1 MEEFVMRRLF
11 DEELADLD
19 SSFTE
24 MGMLVSQTI
33 QKAVQSF
40 VDHDREGARQ
50 ILENDHQINEREAA
64 IEKKTFEMI
73 ALYQPVTTD
82 LREIVTILKAVSVL
96 ERMGDQAR
104 NIANSTI
111 RVKGTKHIASIEQEL
126 GVIGEMVANMVS
138 QVMEYYVKNDA
149 LGAESIA
156 EANHKLSQSAAKVRT
171 DSVNGMKENADLVDS
186 AADYLVIAG
195 YLKRMG
201 EDTTDIAEWIVY
213 KRTGKI
219 IELNPGYNFFI

>member
-195 YLKRMG
+195 YLKRIG
-201 EDTTDIAEWIVY
+201 DYTTDIAEWIVY

>member
-1 MEEFVMRRLF
+1 MRRLF

-111 RVKGTKHIASIEQEL
+111 RVKGTKHIASIEKEL

-195 YLKRMG
+195 YLKRIG
-201 EDTTDIAEWIVY
+201 DYTTDIAEWIVY

>member
-1 MEEFVMRRLF
+1 MRRLF

-40 VDHDREGARQ
+40 VDHDREGARK

-111 RVKGTKHIASIEQEL
+111 RVKGTKHIASVEQEL
-126 GVIGEMVANMVS
+126 GEMGEMVATMVS
-138 QVMEYYVKNDA
+138 EVMDYYVNNDA
-149 LGAESIA
+149 LGAEAIA
-156 EANHKLSQSAAKVRT
+156 DKNSVLTQSAAKVRT
-171 DSVNGMKENADLVDS
+171 DSVNGMKEDAELVDS

-195 YLKRMG
+195 YLKRIG
-201 EDTTDIAEWIVY
+201 DYTTDIAEWIVY

>member
-1 MEEFVMRRLF
+1 MRRLF

-40 VDHDREGARQ
+40 VDHDREGART

-111 RVKGTKHIASIEQEL
+111 RVKGTKHIASVEQEL
-126 GVIGEMVANMVS
+126 GEMGEMVATMVS
-138 QVMEYYVKNDA
+138 EVMDYYVKNDA
-149 LGAESIA
+149 LGAEAIA
-156 EANHKLSQSAAKVRT
+156 DKNIVLTQSAAKVRT
-171 DSVNGMKENADLVDS
+171 DSVNGMKEDAELVDS

-195 YLKRMG
+195 YLKRIG
-201 EDTTDIAEWIVY
+201 DYTTDIAEWIVY

>member
-1 MEEFVMRRLF
+1 MRRLF

-195 YLKRMG
+195 YLKRIG
-201 EDTTDIAEWIVY
+201 DYTTDIAEWIVY

>member
-1 MEEFVMRRLF
+1 
-11 DEELADLD
+11 
-19 SSFTE
+19 
-24 MGMLVSQTI
+24 
-33 QKAVQSF
+33 
-40 VDHDREGARQ
+40 
-50 ILENDHQINEREAA
+50 
-64 IEKKTFEMI
+64 
-73 ALYQPVTTD
+73 
-82 LREIVTILKAVSVL
+82 
-96 ERMGDQAR
+96 
-104 NIANSTI
+104 ANSTI

-195 YLKRMG
+195 YLKRIG
-201 EDTTDIAEWIVY
+201 DYTTDIAEWIVY

>member
-1 MEEFVMRRLF
+1 MRQYF

-19 SSFTE
+19 TSFKE
-24 MGMLVSQTI
+24 MGLLVSETLEN
-33 QKAVQSF
+33 AVQAF
-40 VDHDREGARQ
+40 LDHNRQAAQEIIDGDKAINQREIA
-50 ILENDHQINEREAA
+50 L
-64 IEKKTFEMI
+64 EKKTFEMI

-111 RVKGTKHIASIEQEL
+111 RVKGTKHIASVEKEL
-126 GVIGEMVANMVS
+126 GEIGEQVATMVS
-138 QVMEYYVKNDA
+138 RVMDYYVKNDA
-149 LGAESIA
+149 LGAETIA
-156 EANHKLSQSAAKVRT
+156 EENQSWSNRAAKVRL
-171 DSVNGMKENADLVDS
+171 DSVKGMKDDPELVDS

-195 YLKRMG
+195 YLKRIG
-201 EDTTDIAEWIVY
+201 DYTIDIAEWIVY

-219 IELNPGYNFFI
+219 IELNPGYNYFI

>member
-1 MEEFVMRRLF
+1 F

-195 YLKRMG
+195 YLKRIG
-201 EDTTDIAEWIVY
+201 DYTTDIAEWIVY

>member
-1 MEEFVMRRLF
+1 MRRLF

-24 MGMLVSQTI
+24 MGIIVSQTI
-33 QKAVQSF
+33 QQAVQAF
-40 VDHDREGARQ
+40 VDHDRDTAKT
-50 ILENDHQINEREAA
+50 ILENDHRINERESA
-64 IEKKTFEMI
+64 IEKKSFEMI

-104 NIANSTI
+104 NIATSTI
-111 RVKGTKHIASIEQEL
+111 RVKGTKHLPSVEKSL
-126 GVIGEMVANMVS
+126 GEIGEQVAVLVS
-138 QVMEYYVKNDA
+138 EVMAYYVANDA
-149 LGAESIA
+149 LGAEAIA
-156 EANHKLSQSAAKVRT
+156 SKSYELAKAAGHVHLA
-171 DSVNGMKENADLVDS
+171 SVNGMKEDAELVDS

-195 YLKRMG
+195 YLKRVS
-201 EDTTDIAEWIVY
+201 DYVTDIAEWMVY

-219 IELNPGYNFFI
+219 IELNPGTSFFI

>member
-1 MEEFVMRRLF
+1 MRRLF

-24 MGMLVSQTI
+24 MGEITAKTI
-33 QKAVQSF
+33 QAAVQSF
-40 VDHDREGARQ
+40 INHDREGAHK
-50 ILENDHQINEREAA
+50 IINNDFKINEREAA
-64 IEKKTFEMI
+64 IEKKSFEMI

-104 NIANSTI
+104 NIATSTI
-111 RVKGTKHIASIEQEL
+111 RVKGTKHIKKVEEQL
-126 GVIGEMVANMVS
+126 GEMGELVAQMVS
-138 QVMEYYVKNDA
+138 EVMSYYVQNEA
-149 LGAESIA
+149 LGAETI
-156 EANHKLSQSAAKVRT
+156 AAKNHELSNNAAQVRT
-171 DSVNGMKENADLVDS
+171 DSVNAMKEDAQLVDS

-195 YLKRMG
+195 YIKRIG
-201 EDTTDIAEWIVY
+201 DYTTDIAEWIVY

-219 IELNPGYNFFI
+219 IELNPGYNYFI

>member
-1 MEEFVMRRLF
+1 MRRLF

-40 VDHDREGARQ
+40 VDHDREGART

-111 RVKGTKHIASIEQEL
+111 RVKGTKHIASVEQEL
-126 GVIGEMVANMVS
+126 GEMGEMVATMVS
-138 QVMEYYVKNDA
+138 EVMDYYVKNDA
-149 LGAESIA
+149 LGAEAITDK
-156 EANHKLSQSAAKVRT
+156 NIVLTQSAAKVRT
-171 DSVNGMKENADLVDS
+171 DSVNGMKEDAELVDS

-195 YLKRMG
+195 YLKRIG
-201 EDTTDIAEWIVY
+201 DYTTDIAEWIVY

>member
-1 MEEFVMRRLF
+1 MRRLF

-24 MGMLVSQTI
+24 MGEEVARTI
-33 QKAVQSF
+33 KAAVQSF
-40 VDHDREGARQ
+40 IKHDREGAHK
-50 ILENDHQINEREAA
+50 IIDNDYKINEREAA
-64 IEKKTFEMI
+64 LEKKTFEMI

-104 NIANSTI
+104 NIATSTI
-111 RVKGTKHIASIEQEL
+111 RVKGTKHMHPVEKKL
-126 GVIGEMVANMVS
+126 GEMGELVATMVS
-138 QVMEYYVKNDA
+138 EVMSYYVKNDA
-149 LGAESIA
+149 LGAENIA
-156 EANHKLSQSAAKVRT
+156 AKNHQLSNAAAKVRT
-171 DSVNGMKENADLVDS
+171 DSVTGMKEDSDLVDS

-195 YLKRMG
+195 YIKRIG
-201 EDTTDIAEWIVY
+201 DYTTDIAEWIVY

-219 IELNPGYNFFI
+219 IELNPGYNYFI

>member
-1 MEEFVMRRLF
+1 MRRLF

-40 VDHDREGARQ
+40 VDHDREGARK

-111 RVKGTKHIASIEQEL
+111 RVKGTKHIASVEQEL
-126 GVIGEMVANMVS
+126 GEMGEMVATMVS
-138 QVMEYYVKNDA
+138 EVMDYYVKNDA
-149 LGAESIA
+149 LGAEAIA
-156 EANHKLSQSAAKVRT
+156 DKNIVLTQSAAKVRT
-171 DSVNGMKENADLVDS
+171 DSVNGMKEDAELVDS

-195 YLKRMG
+195 YLKRIG
-201 EDTTDIAEWIVY
+201 DYTTDIAEWIVY

>member
-1 MEEFVMRRLF
+1 MRRLF

-19 SSFTE
+19 NSFTE
-24 MGMLVSQTI
+24 MGMLVAQTI

-40 VDHDREGARQ
+40 VEGAKD
-50 ILENDHQINEREAA
+50 ILENDHKINEREAA

-111 RVKGTKHIASIEQEL
+111 RVKGTKHIASVEKEL
-126 GVIGEMVANMVS
+126 GEIGEQVATMVS
-138 QVMEYYVKNDA
+138 RVMDYYVKNDA
-149 LGAESIA
+149 LGAETIA
-156 EANHKLSQSAAKVRT
+156 EENQSWSNRAAKVRL
-171 DSVNGMKENADLVDS
+171 DSVKGMKDDPELVDS

-195 YLKRMG
+195 YLKRIG
-201 EDTTDIAEWIVY
+201 DYTIDIAEWIVY

-219 IELNPGYNFFI
+219 IELNPGYNYFI

>member
-1 MEEFVMRRLF
+1 MRRLF

-40 VDHDREGARQ
+40 VDHYRECARQ

-195 YLKRMG
+195 YLKRIG
-201 EDTTDIAEWIVY
+201 DYTTDIAEWIVY

>member
-1 MEEFVMRRLF
+1 MRRLF

-40 VDHDREGARQ
+40 VDHDRAGARK

-111 RVKGTKHIASIEQEL
+111 RVKGTKHIASVEQEL
-126 GVIGEMVANMVS
+126 GELGEMVATMVS
-138 QVMEYYVKNDA
+138 EVMDYYVKNDA
-149 LGAESIA
+149 LGAEAIA
-156 EANHKLSQSAAKVRT
+156 DKNSVLTQSAAKVRT
-171 DSVNGMKENADLVDS
+171 DSVNGMKEDAELVDS

-195 YLKRMG
+195 YLKRIG
-201 EDTTDIAEWIVY
+201 DYTTDIAEWIVY

>member
-1 MEEFVMRRLF
+1 MRRLF

-40 VDHDREGARQ
+40 VDHDREGARK

-111 RVKGTKHIASIEQEL
+111 RVKGTKHIASVEQEL
-126 GVIGEMVANMVS
+126 GEMGEMVATMVS
-138 QVMEYYVKNDA
+138 EVMDYYVKNDD
-149 LGAESIA
+149 LGAEAIA
-156 EANHKLSQSAAKVRT
+156 DKNSVLTQSAAKVRT
-171 DSVNGMKENADLVDS
+171 DSVNGMKEDAELVDS

-195 YLKRMG
+195 YLKRIG
-201 EDTTDIAEWIVY
+201 DYTTDIAEWIVY

>member
-1 MEEFVMRRLF
+1 MRRLF

-33 QKAVQSF
+33 QKSVQAF
-40 VDHDREGARQ
+40 VDHNRETAKL
-50 ILENDHQINEREAA
+50 ILDNDYRINEREAA

-111 RVKGTKHIASIEQEL
+111 RVKGTKHVPEIEAKLGDMGEEVAS
-126 GVIGEMVANMVS
+126 MVS
-138 QVMEYYVKNDA
+138 EVMSYYVKDDA
-149 LGAESIA
+149 IGAEAI
-156 EANHKLSQSAAKVRT
+156 AAKSRDLAKKAGQVRL
-171 DSVNGMKENADLVDS
+171 DAVNGMKEDAELVDS

-195 YLKRMG
+195 YLKRIS
-201 EDTTDIAEWIVY
+201 DYTTDIAEWIVY

-219 IELNPGYNFFI
+219 IELNPGSSFFI

>member
-1 MEEFVMRRLF
+1 MRRLF

-24 MGMLVSQTI
+24 MGQLVSKTI
-33 QKAVQSF
+33 QAAVQSF
-40 VDHDREGARQ
+40 IKHDREGARR
-50 ILENDHQINEREAA
+50 IIDHDYKINEREAA
-64 IEKKTFEMI
+64 IEKKSFEMI

-104 NIANSTI
+104 NIATSTI
-111 RVKGTKHIASIEQEL
+111 RVKGTKHIKAIEAQLGDMGEL
-126 GVIGEMVANMVS
+126 VAQMVS
-138 QVMEYYVKNDA
+138 EVMSYYVKNDA
-149 LGAESIA
+149 LGAETIA
-156 EANHKLSQSAAKVRT
+156 TKNHQLSDDAAKVRT
-171 DSVNGMKENADLVDS
+171 EAVDAMKETAEVVDS

-195 YLKRMG
+195 YIKRIG
-201 EDTTDIAEWIVY
+201 DYTTDIAEWIVY

>member
-1 MEEFVMRRLF
+1 MRRLF

-24 MGMLVSQTI
+24 MGKLVSQTI
-33 QKAVQSF
+33 QEAVQSF
-40 VDHDREGARQ
+40 IKHDREGARK
-50 ILENDHQINEREAA
+50 IIDHDYKINEREAA
-64 IEKKTFEMI
+64 IEKKSFEMI

-104 NIANSTI
+104 NIATSTI
-111 RVKGTKHIASIEQEL
+111 RVKGTKHMKDVEAQLGKMGEL
-126 GVIGEMVANMVS
+126 VAQMVS
-138 QVMEYYVKNDA
+138 EVMDYYVQNDA
-149 LGAESIA
+149 LGAEAIA
-156 EANHKLSQSAAKVRT
+156 AKNHQLSDAAAKVRT
-171 DSVNGMKENADLVDS
+171 DSVNGMKEDPELVDS

-195 YLKRMG
+195 YIKRTG
-201 EDTTDIAEWIVY
+201 DYTTDIAEWIVY

-219 IELNPGYNFFI
+219 IELNPGYNYFI

>member
-1 MEEFVMRRLF
+1 MRRLF

-149 LGAESIA
+149 LGAE
-156 EANHKLSQSAAKVRT
+156 
-171 DSVNGMKENADLVDS
+171 
-186 AADYLVIAG
+186 
-195 YLKRMG
+195 
-201 EDTTDIAEWIVY
+201 
-213 KRTGKI
+213 
-219 IELNPGYNFFI
+219 

>member
-1 MEEFVMRRLF
+1 MRQYF

-19 SSFTE
+19 TSFKE
-24 MGMLVSQTI
+24 MGLLVSETLGR
-33 QKAVQSF
+33 AVQAF
-40 VDHDREGARQ
+40 LDHDRATAQEIIDGDKA
-50 ILENDHQINEREAA
+50 INQREIAL
-64 IEKKTFEMI
+64 EKKTFEMI

-111 RVKGTKHIASIEQEL
+111 RVKGTKHIASVEKEL
-126 GVIGEMVANMVS
+126 GEIGEQVATMVS
-138 QVMEYYVKNDA
+138 RVMDYYVKNDA
-149 LGAESIA
+149 LGAETIA
-156 EANHKLSQSAAKVRT
+156 EENQSWSNRAAKVRL
-171 DSVNGMKENADLVDS
+171 DSVKGMKDDPELVDS

-195 YLKRMG
+195 YLKRIG
-201 EDTTDIAEWIVY
+201 DYTIDIAEWIVY

-219 IELNPGYNFFI
+219 IELNPGYNYFI

>member
-1 MEEFVMRRLF
+1 MRRLF

-40 VDHDREGARQ
+40 VDHEREGARQ

-195 YLKRMG
+195 YLKRIG
-201 EDTTDIAEWIVY
+201 DYTTDIAEWIVY

>member
-1 MEEFVMRRLF
+1 MRRLF

-19 SSFTE
+19 NSFTE
-24 MGMLVSQTI
+24 MGMLVAQTI

-40 VDHDREGARQ
+40 VDHDREGAKA
-50 ILENDHQINEREAA
+50 ILENDHKINEREAA

-111 RVKGTKHIASIEQEL
+111 RVKGTKHIASVEKEL
-126 GVIGEMVANMVS
+126 GEIGEQVATMVS
-138 QVMEYYVKNDA
+138 RVMDYYVKNDA
-149 LGAESIA
+149 LGAETIA
-156 EANHKLSQSAAKVRT
+156 EENQSWSNRAAKVRL
-171 DSVNGMKENADLVDS
+171 DSVKGMKDDPELVDS

-195 YLKRMG
+195 YLKRIG
-201 EDTTDIAEWIVY
+201 DYTIDIAEWIVY

-219 IELNPGYNFFI
+219 IELNPGYNYFI